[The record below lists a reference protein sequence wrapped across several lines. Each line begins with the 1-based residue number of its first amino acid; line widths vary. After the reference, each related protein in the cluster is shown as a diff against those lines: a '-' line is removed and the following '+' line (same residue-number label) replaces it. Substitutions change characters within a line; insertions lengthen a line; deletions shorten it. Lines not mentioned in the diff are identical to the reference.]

1 MKNRLIEF
9 TKWKTSLY
17 NWAQSINAE
26 FSISR
31 DVAMGTMG
39 EAYTIIIKYKDIF
52 FNPIIIL
59 QNGSGSKFEV
69 VPQIIKYS
77 FTNKQLLDFDLSLY
91 QKGFLDKLF
100 FSSNVKTGDKT
111 FDRKFGISTTNK
123 AIASA
128 IFSDKDIRELF
139 LNNRFLIFN
148 IRKKESTA
156 YLKRMEL
163 KLYGKEELQLLLE
176 KFVCI
181 LQIIREYSKENN

>member
-1 MKNRLIEF
+1 MVVKSNKMKNRLIEF
-9 TKWKTSLY
+9 DKWKTSLY
-17 NWAQSINAE
+17 DWAQSINAD

-39 EAYTIIIKYKDIF
+39 ESYTIIIKYKDVF

-59 QNGSGSKFEV
+59 QNGGGSKFEV

-100 FSSNVKTGDKT
+100 FSSNVKTGDQT
-111 FDRKFGISTTNK
+111 FDGKFGISTTNK

-128 IFSDKDIRELF
+128 IFSDKDIRELL
-139 LNNRFLIFN
+139 LNNRFLVFN

-156 YLKRMEL
+156 YLKSMEL
-163 KLYGKEELQLLLE
+163 KLYEKEEMQLLLD
-176 KFVCI
+176 KFV
-181 LQIIREYSKENN
+181 S